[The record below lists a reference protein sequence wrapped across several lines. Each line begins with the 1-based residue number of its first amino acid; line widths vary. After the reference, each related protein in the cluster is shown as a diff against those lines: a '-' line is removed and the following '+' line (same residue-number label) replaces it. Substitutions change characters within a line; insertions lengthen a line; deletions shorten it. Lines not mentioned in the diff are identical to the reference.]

1 MHRYRYTQT
10 HIQFLN
16 WAFRDNILFSLTSV
30 NSLMLMLL
38 ACLATFLLTSSRA
51 VLGWEETDGGLLV
64 MDGSGSSED
73 MPMLDK
79 AAVMV
84 A

>member
-1 MHRYRYTQT
+1 
-10 HIQFLN
+10 
-16 WAFRDNILFSLTSV
+16 
-30 NSLMLMLL
+30 MLMLL